1 MTTLRVEQMLFISDL
16 HLSPSRSHITS
27 LFLSFLEQRALGVGV
42 LYILGDLFDYWVG
55 DDDPTPPR
63 IDVIKGLRQ
72 LVDAGTQVNL
82 IQGNR
87 DFLLAERFASECG
100 AKILNDCIVIDCNG
114 QSTLLMHGDLLCT
127 DDTAYQAFRRLSR
140 NEQWR
145 SNVLAKPLW
154 LRLALARWYRFRSY
168 LHKQQQTSEI
178 MDVNAKTVCEYANH
192 YVVSQLIHGH
202 THRPGHHSVINNDQI
217 LERYVLG
224 DWADSAKILA
234 LGSNGL
240 QFEKI
245 SLNRHGEFSCNII

>member
-16 HLSPSRSHITS
+16 HLSPSCSHTTA
-27 LFLSFLEQRALGVGV
+27 LFLSFLEQRASNVGV

-100 AKILNDCIVIDCNG
+100 ARILNDCIVIDCNG
-114 QSTLLMHGDLLCT
+114 QSTLLMHGDLLCS

-154 LRLALARWYRFRSY
+154 PRLALVRWYRFRSY
-168 LHKQQQTSEI
+168 LHKQQQATAI
-178 MDVNAKTVCEYANH
+178 MDVNDQTVCEYANH
-192 YVVSQLIHGH
+192 YAISQLIHGH
-202 THRPGHHSVINNDQI
+202 THRPGHHSIINDTQI

-224 DWADSAKILA
+224 DWGDSAKILA

-245 SLNRHGEFSCNII
+245 SLNRQGEFDCKTI